1 MACRGWE
8 QKRKKGTKDNGKT
21 KVVGKNEQ
29 VSIENDDKGER
40 VYGPR
45 STRGRSSPWRPL
57 CLVVVLVVNV
67 VERVGLLD

>member
-29 VSIENDDKGER
+29 VSIENDDRESGCTDLGVQEG
-40 VYGPR
+40 VHFLGDH
-45 STRGRSSPWRPL
+45 
-57 CLVVVLVVNV
+57 CV
-67 VERVGLLD
+67 